1 MASPVSTIEQL
12 TSQQRQTVTDLLLA
26 GKSCRLIGE
35 TLGISPFVV
44 SRYKNRVIKPSIR
57 VAAKVL
63 AAERQQP
70 IIHSQETAAIAAQ
83 AAAHVA
89 REQAIT
95 REIAQSSP
103 LRSRLDALWNRIDK
117 YIEDPKVTDKA
128 PLINQAHKNLELL
141 GRATGELNDSNRING
156 SSMQIMQVLML
167 PVTPAPEPAKIVDA
181 GATCDSDDS
190 SS

>member
-1 MASPVSTIEQL
+1 MAKRGPRAPSKAEQL
-12 TSQQRQTVTDLLLA
+12 SASERQKLSDLLLNGA
-26 GKSCRLIGE
+26 TLDQAALQFGLTRSCIN
-35 TLGISPFVV
+35 
-44 SRYKNRVIKPSIR
+44 RYKHRVILPALASAKYA
-57 VAAKVL
+57 VNQAVKEQVEQHAVQHAA
-63 AAERQQP
+63 
-70 IIHSQETAAIAAQ
+70 
-83 AAAHVA
+83 
-89 REQAIT
+89 T
-95 REIAQSSP
+95 REIATKIAVGSP
-103 LRSRLDALWNRIDK
+103 LRDRLNSLWNRIDK

-141 GRATGELNDSNRING
+141 GRATGELNDSNRTNG